1 MPWRRR
7 NGNAQSRGR
16 RSTPTRVTMT
26 TMTQRHNGAAQ
37 WGKVLRHIHMQSP
50 SPTKSCCS
58 VMFHQEKTL
67 QCCMSPSPR
76 GPKVGSK
83 ITSNA
88 HMSLHLRKRVMIQT
102 YQLHKLDSMSISMWT
117 KQNIVWVF
125 YYTENTKLEGGASNG
140 DNMPFNIGIQT
151 KW

>member
-1 MPWRRR
+1 
-7 NGNAQSRGR
+7 
-16 RSTPTRVTMT
+16 
-26 TMTQRHNGAAQ
+26 
-37 WGKVLRHIHMQSP
+37 
-50 SPTKSCCS
+50 
-58 VMFHQEKTL
+58 
-67 QCCMSPSPR
+67 
-76 GPKVGSK
+76 
-83 ITSNA
+83 
-88 HMSLHLRKRVMIQT
+88 MSLHLRKRVMIQT